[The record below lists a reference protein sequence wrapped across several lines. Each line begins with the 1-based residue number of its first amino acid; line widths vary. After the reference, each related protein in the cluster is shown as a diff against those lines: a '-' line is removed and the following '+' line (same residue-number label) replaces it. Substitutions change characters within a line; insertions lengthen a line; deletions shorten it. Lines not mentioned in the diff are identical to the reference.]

1 MKKKPKRKGETKMV
15 GNIPIR
21 KFRSGSIEAAIWS
34 NKKVVN
40 GAEVEFKT
48 VSLGRSF
55 MKKGENIWRHET
67 INLRKGDLV
76 KVMLVIQKAQEEL
89 FLKHEGGDGNE

>member
-1 MKKKPKRKGETKMV
+1 MV

-21 KFRSGSIEAAIWS
+21 KFRSGSIEAAVWS

-67 INLRKGDLV
+67 INLRKGDLQRIL
-76 KVMLVIQKAQEEL
+76 LVVQKAQEAL
-89 FLKHEGGDGNE
+89 FLSGKESSDGGDGNE